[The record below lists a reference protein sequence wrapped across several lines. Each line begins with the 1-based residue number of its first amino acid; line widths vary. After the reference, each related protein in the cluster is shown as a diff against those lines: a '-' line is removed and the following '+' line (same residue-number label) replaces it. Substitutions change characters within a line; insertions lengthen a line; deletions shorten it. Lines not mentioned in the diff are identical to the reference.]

1 MRPQTGRSGTS
12 HGVDGSLPDLF
23 TAVTDIEASLRTT
36 QEAGLLRSLRQVET
50 ATGPRIRIEG
60 RDVLLLCSNDYLGLA
75 SDPRV
80 RRAAAEAAETW
91 GAGAGASRLVSGNLL
106 PHVELEARLAEFKG
120 TEAAVLF
127 GSGFLANLGVVAALA
142 PKGEVVFSDEL
153 NHASLVD
160 GCRLAGAETVI
171 YPHND
176 VKALADGLERAGDQ
190 PKTIVTDSV
199 FSMDGDLAPLEEI
212 VALAKLHGAR
222 LIVDE
227 AHATG
232 TIGPGGRG
240 LINELGLE
248 AEVDV
253 MIGTLSKALGSY
265 GAYACCSA
273 TMAQYLINRA
283 RPLIYSTALPPS
295 SVAAAAES
303 LRILSDESTVS
314 SGQPGVVET
323 LRSRARTFRQA
334 LAGEGFDVEQNEIPI
349 VPLLVGDP
357 EEATVLCE
365 SALEK
370 GVFAQAIRPPTV
382 PEGTSRLRLTVM
394 ATHSDEDLRSAARIL
409 AETCR
414 ESGTV
419 LPAVKSK
426 T

>member
-1 MRPQTGRSGTS
+1 MDGT
-12 HGVDGSLPDLF
+12 LPDLF
-23 TAVTDIEASLRTT
+23 TAVTDIEASLRAT
-36 QEAGLLRSLRQVET
+36 QEAGLLRSLREVET
-50 ATGPRIRIEG
+50 ATGPHVRIDG

-75 SDPRV
+75 GDPRV
-80 RRAAAEAAETW
+80 RRAAAGAAEVW
-91 GAGAGASRLVSGNLL
+91 GAGTGASRLVSGNLSPL
-106 PHVELEARLAEFKG
+106 VELEARLAEFKG

-127 GSGFLANLGVVAALA
+127 GSGFLANMGVVAALA
-142 PKGEVVFSDEL
+142 PKGGVVFSDEL

-160 GCRLAGAETVI
+160 GCRLAAAETVI
-171 YPHND
+171 YPHGD
-176 VKALADGLERAGDQ
+176 VDALADGLEQAGDR

-212 VALAKLHGAR
+212 VALAERHGAR

-240 LINELGLE
+240 LVNELGLE
-248 AEVDV
+248 SRVDV
-253 MIGTLSKALGSY
+253 MVGTLSKALGSY

-273 TMAQYLINRA
+273 TMTQYLINRA
-283 RPLIYSTALPPS
+283 RPLIYSTAPPPS
-295 SVAAAAES
+295 SVAAATES
-303 LRILSDESTVS
+303 LRILSDEFKTS

-323 LRSRARTFRQA
+323 LRSRARTFRRA
-334 LAGEGFDVEQNEIPI
+334 LADEGFDVEENEIPI
-349 VPLLVGDP
+349 VPLLIGDP
-357 EEATVLCE
+357 EQATVICE

-394 ATHSDEDLRSAARIL
+394 ATHSEGDLRSAAKIL
-409 AETCR
+409 AEICR

-419 LPAVKSK
+419 LPPVR
-426 T
+426 